1 MIVKTIFS
9 GFGGQGVLMMGI
21 SLANS
26 AMNKGYH
33 VTYLPAYGAVMRGGT
48 ANCTVALSDEEIAS
62 PVASEPNY
70 LIVMNAPSLFSFQ
83 NRVTSGGVIFL
94 NSSIIN
100 DRPNRQDVK
109 VYCVPCTDIA
119 QELGNIRV
127 ANIIMMGAY
136 IKKSGVVSPD
146 VYLKSLES
154 IMGSKKKSFMEV
166 NRKAFAAGFDY
177 VKDDDLVKS
186 RHPGEGRGPE
196 LL

>member
-33 VTYLPAYGAVMRGGT
+33 VTYLPAYGAEMRGGT
-48 ANCTVALSDEEIAS
+48 ANCTVALGDEEIAS

-83 NRVTSGGVIFL
+83 NKVTSGGTIFL

-109 VYCVPCTDIA
+109 VFCVPCADMA
-119 QELGNIRV
+119 LELGNSRV
-127 ANIIMMGAY
+127 ANIIMMGAF

-146 VYLKSLES
+146 IYLKSLES
-154 IMGSKKKSFMEV
+154 IMGSKKKSLAEV
-166 NRKAFAAGFDY
+166 NRKAFAIGFDY
-177 VKDDDLVKS
+177 VK
-186 RHPGEGRGPE
+186 E
-196 LL
+196 

>member
-33 VTYLPAYGAVMRGGT
+33 VTYLPAYGAEMRGGT
-48 ANCTVALSDEEIAS
+48 ANCTVALGDEEIAS

-83 NRVTSGGVIFL
+83 NKVTSGGTIFL

-109 VYCVPCTDIA
+109 VFCVPCADMA
-119 QELGNIRV
+119 QELGNSRV
-127 ANIIMMGAY
+127 ANIIMMGAF
-136 IKKSGVVSPD
+136 IKTSGVVSPD
-146 VYLKSLES
+146 IYLKSLES
-154 IMGSKKKSFMEV
+154 IMGSKKKSLAEV
-166 NRKAFAAGFDY
+166 NRKAFAVGFDY
-177 VKDDDLVKS
+177 VK
-186 RHPGEGRGPE
+186 G
-196 LL
+196 